1 MEVNIFA
8 YTLMPNHYHLL
19 LQTRRAN
26 LSKAMQWFG
35 TTYTRHYNNKNSC
48 RGHLFQGR
56 YKSILVENDA
66 YLVRLSCYIHRNPL
80 RAGLVKRLI
89 QYRWSSYP
97 VYAYGK
103 DHPEWLQTHLI
114 LSQSAAKDPHLAY
127 RRKVQRYAEEKRR
140 IWEDVAHGFIYG
152 SQEFVDWL
160 KSGFL
165 PADPD
170 IEIPQ
175 QRKIY
180 KSIDPEEMADQIAR
194 TLDYDI
200 GYFKDTGKISSSR
213 RMERDLILYTLWQ
226 TGMFTNQQ
234 MAAVFDISYSM
245 VSHAVHDFR
254 RRMRRDGD
262 LRKKSHA
269 LIAQFKV

>member
-1 MEVNIFA
+1 MGRQWRIEFEGAFYHLLSRGNDGKSIFSDETDRVRFISLLGDLSERFEVNIFA

-66 YLVRLSCYIHRNPL
+66 YLVRLLCYIHRNPL

-180 KSIDPEEMADQIAR
+180 KCSPTNR
-194 TLDYDI
+194 WRLYL
-200 GYFKDTGKISSSR
+200 ISV
-213 RMERDLILYTLWQ
+213 IQW
-226 TGMFTNQQ
+226 
-234 MAAVFDISYSM
+234 
-245 VSHAVHDFR
+245 
-254 RRMRRDGD
+254 
-262 LRKKSHA
+262 
-269 LIAQFKV
+269 